1 MKGNDVKNLRK
12 KLNLTQVEFAEFIG
26 VDRRTIINY
35 EQGEPIPKSRQVYF
49 TTLME
54 EFESK
59 NSLPKTEILNV
70 EKGMP
75 NHNTEIVEI
84 EKKSL
89 LDSKYIKALEELIKL
104 KDENLLLMNKNRDL
118 KDQVFVLETNID
130 HLQNEIFKL
139 RM

>member
-70 EKGMP
+70 EKGLP

-84 EKKSL
+84 EKK
-89 LDSKYIKALEELIKL
+89 I
-104 KDENLLLMNKNRDL
+104 
-118 KDQVFVLETNID
+118 
-130 HLQNEIFKL
+130 IF
-139 RM
+139 RF

>member
-1 MKGNDVKNLRK
+1 LK
-12 KLNLTQVEFAEFIG
+12 
-26 VDRRTIINY
+26 
-35 EQGEPIPKSRQVYF
+35 
-49 TTLME
+49 
-54 EFESK
+54 
-59 NSLPKTEILNV
+59 
-70 EKGMP
+70 
-75 NHNTEIVEI
+75 
-84 EKKSL
+84 KKSF